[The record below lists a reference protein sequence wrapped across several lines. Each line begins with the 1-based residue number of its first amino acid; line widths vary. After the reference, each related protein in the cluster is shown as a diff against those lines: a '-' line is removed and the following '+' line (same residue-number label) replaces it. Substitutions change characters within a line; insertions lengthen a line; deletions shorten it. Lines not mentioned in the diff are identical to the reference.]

1 MPDLNEQSK
10 SLETESAQEL
20 VCKTVRLRNRDELQE
35 LIGDVDANLRLLR
48 KQFGLKLYVKG
59 LDLHIVGEGAEVAQA
74 HSFIESLVKSL
85 RRLGHLT
92 TEELRE
98 RLEEFQGISAAQD
111 DGTAPAEGVFL
122 PLVPQVAP
130 RTVGQKKLVAA
141 IESHDVT
148 LCYGPAGTGKTYLS
162 VAAAISHFK
171 RGLVNRI
178 VLTRPAVEAGESLGY
193 LPGTIAEKVNP
204 YLIPLFDALNDIMG
218 FDRAR
223 KLIERGVVEVAPLAF
238 MRGRSLNQSFI
249 ILDEAQNTTYPQMK
263 MFLTRM
269 GRGSRSV
276 VTGDITQ
283 IDLEQPAE
291 SGFISALRILK
302 DLSPGVE
309 TVELTEVDVVRNPMV
324 QRIIHAYEKHE
335 KRKRPGSEKKR
346 LRGTDGEAH
355 R

>member
-1 MPDLNEQSK
+1 MSPK
-10 SLETESAQEL
+10 RESREEL
-20 VCKTVRLRNRDELQE
+20 VCETVRLRSRDELQE
-35 LIGDVDANLRLLR
+35 LIGDVDANLRILR
-48 KQFGLKLYVKG
+48 KWFGLKMYVKG
-59 LDLHIVGEGAEVAQA
+59 LELHIVGEPAEVAPA
-74 HSFIESLVKSL
+74 HNFIDGLVKSM
-85 RRLGHLT
+85 RRLGHLSA
-92 TEELRE
+92 EEVRE
-98 RLEEFQGISAAQD
+98 RLEGFGGVSDE
-111 DGTAPAEGVFL
+111 PEAESGSTEGEFL

-130 RTVGQKKLVAA
+130 RTAGQKEFVAA

-193 LPGTIAEKVNP
+193 LPGSIAEKVNP
-204 YLIPLFDALNDIMG
+204 YLIPLFDALNDILG

-283 IDLEQPAE
+283 IDLERPSE
-291 SGFISALRILK
+291 SGFISALKILRE
-302 DLSPGVE
+302 LSPAVE
-309 TVELTEVDVVRNPMV
+309 TIELTEVDVVRNPIV
-324 QRIIHAYEKHE
+324 QRIIGAYERHE
-335 KRKRPGSEKKR
+335 KRRRRRGAEKRPSRKAPEVQR
-346 LRGTDGEAH
+346 
-355 R
+355 